1 MLGNVASTIAACTGP
16 KLPWTDPPDLAPYL
30 LPHNPCTKSGMH
42 ARRNM
47 DIIGVPGVAA
57 EAELL
62 AAIVL
67 FHERLG
73 LTSADV
79 VIKVRAHAPLAAF
92 FGAAHCTMV

>member
-1 MLGNVASTIAACTGP
+1 
-16 KLPWTDPPDLAPYL
+16 
-30 LPHNPCTKSGMH
+30 
-42 ARRNM
+42 M

-73 LTSADV
+73 LTAADV
-79 VIKVRAHAPLAAF
+79 VIKVPHPALFSPAESTMQPFMWQHAIVGVAHHIL
-92 FGAAHCTMV
+92 G